1 MLPLSLLNQAQA
13 NGILVELK
21 SGETFNGHL
30 VNCDSWMNIILKEV
44 IKTSVDGS
52 EFWRLPEIYIRGNTI
67 KYLRIPDEIVDQ
79 VKRDQ
84 AQQQK
89 QYPPRKNQH
98 SFKKGDRKDG
108 GRDNKRNQRGGD
120 KKFQKKKVQG

>member
-1 MLPLSLLNQAQA
+1 MLPLSLLNQAQG

-30 VNCDSWMNIILKEV
+30 VSCDSWMNIILKEV
-44 IKTSVDGS
+44 IKTSVDAS
-52 EFWRLPEIYIRGNTI
+52 EFWILKEIYIRGNTI

-84 AQQQK
+84 AEQQK
-89 QYPPRKNQH
+89 QYPRKNQQ
-98 SFKKGDRKDG
+98 SFRKGDRKDG
-108 GRDNKRNQRGGD
+108 GRDNRKNFNKGN
-120 KKFQKKKVQG
+120 KKPQKPKA